1 MSVIF
6 AILLFSVLIFVHEL
20 GHFTAAKLSGVQVNE
35 FSMFMGPA
43 IWKKQVG
50 ETLYAIRCI
59 PIGGYCAME
68 GEDGGSDNPR
78 SFDKAAW
85 WKRLII
91 LAAGAVM
98 NFLIGVV
105 LMVIVVLMVS
115 VCLPGKQTAVPVIAS
130 FEDYATVNGE
140 NGLQAGD
147 RIVEVDGEK
156 LYSYSDFSMILSLN
170 PGDVHDITVRRNGE
184 KVVLKDF
191 LLEKHEVTL
200 ENGSTGLRYGINFTL
215 STPNFWEKLG
225 MAWNQSLDTVRMV
238 RLSLQMLLG
247 GKVGIKDMSGP
258 VGIVS
263 EMSKVAAASDSK
275 VTALLNML
283 YFGGFIAINLAVM
296 NLLPIPALDGGRI
309 VCLLITV
316 VVEAITKK
324 KINPK
329 YEGYLHGAGMILLLA
344 LMAIIMFKDVIFLFK
359 R

>member
-6 AILLFSVLIFVHEL
+6 AIFLFSVLIFVHEL

-91 LAAGAVM
+91 LAAGAAM

-105 LMVIVVLMVS
+105 LMVIV
-115 VCLPGKQTAVPVIAS
+115 CLPVKQTVVPVIAG

-200 ENGSTGLRYGINFTL
+200 ENGSTGLRYGMNFTL

-283 YFGGFIAINLAVM
+283 YFGGFIAINLAMM
-296 NLLPIPALDGGRI
+296 NLLPTALDGGRI